1 MAEGEWGIDND
12 EVEITGI
19 KHNAGSA
26 HIADPAFLISNTLGT
41 VARARVQSDALRGA
55 RTKNNIRLTQIGA

>member
-1 MAEGEWGIDND
+1 MAEGEWGNDND

-26 HIADPAFLISNTLGT
+26 KKADPAFLTSNTLGA
-41 VARARVQSDALRGA
+41 VARARALSDARRGA
-55 RTKNNIRLTQIGA
+55 RTKNNIRLT